1 MIVDL
6 WKGKE
11 YQWFLS
17 LSWMIVK
24 VFSQGTYRLFQ
35 KDCQSDFLKKRVRNF
50 AGKEMP
56 YRIDKAGM
64 RIEVI
69 FIIVSEP

>member
-1 MIVDL
+1 M
-6 WKGKE
+6 
-11 YQWFLS
+11 
-17 LSWMIVK
+17 K